1 MFILKGISMKSILIR
16 ATLLLITLTLASN
29 VSAFER
35 KAEWAKYARGASH
48 DNVTGSDSTPAK
60 GKVVTDLD
68 KISYSVGMSIGED
81 LKQRGIM
88 INPDLVA
95 RGIQDMLNG
104 EGTVIS
110 KQEAMQILSQF
121 QEQMAEIQQE
131 ELARIANKNLSA
143 GKAFLERN
151 AQRDTVVQ
159 TATGLQYEIL
169 YAGTGK
175 TPSAEDIVTV
185 DYSGMYIDGKEFDSS
200 YQRGEPVEFSVNGII
215 PGWTEA
221 LLMMKEGAKWR
232 LFIPAD
238 LAYGA
243 QGAPPVIEP
252 FTTLVFEVELK
263 SILNK

>member
-1 MFILKGISMKSILIR
+1 MKSSLIR

-48 DNVTGSDSTPAK
+48 DSVAASNETPAK
-60 GKVVTDLD
+60 GKVVTNLD

-81 LKQRGIM
+81 LKQRGIP

-95 RGIQDMLNG
+95 RGIQDMLSG

-110 KQEAMQILSQF
+110 KQEATQILSQL
-121 QEQMAEIQQE
+121 QEQIAEIQRE
-131 ELARIANKNLSA
+131 ELARIANKNRRT

-151 AQRDTVVQ
+151 ALRDTVLQ
-159 TATGLQYEIL
+159 TASGLQYEIL

-185 DYSGMYIDGKEFDSS
+185 DYNGMYIDGKEFDSS

-252 FTTLVFEVELK
+252 FTTLIFEVELK